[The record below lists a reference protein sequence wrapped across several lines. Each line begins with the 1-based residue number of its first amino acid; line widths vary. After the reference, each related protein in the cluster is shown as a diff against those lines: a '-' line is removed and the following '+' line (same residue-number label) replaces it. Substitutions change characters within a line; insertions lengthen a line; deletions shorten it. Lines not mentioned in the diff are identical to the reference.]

1 MKIVRLVPNFAN
13 TDDVLKKYCRK
24 YFKAPCSLEL
34 VYLPFVLFRYRIDL
48 TLLFGKKKTEKGLF
62 LVDLLQGIPINIKR
76 NTKFVFKSRD
86 LQEKFRDLIDSNAV
100 ENKKTIVVS
109 IEPDEVDQE
118 QVLPIVLDEDTA
130 IKKGKNLL
138 MYDLMKLTG
147 SFRYKS
153 IDIIP
158 EPERKILYYPHW
170 LIYYRDKKNQMRFD
184 VLDGLNGQKEGGQI
198 IRSIKIGLVEKHKTT
213 ENSYLEKGVTEN

>member
-1 MKIVRLVPNFAN
+1 MKIVRLVPKFAN

-48 TLLFGKKKTEKGLF
+48 TLLFGKKKTERGLF
-62 LVDLLQGIPINIKR
+62 LVDLLQGIPINIKK
-76 NTKFVFKSRD
+76 NTKFIFKTHD
-86 LQEKFRDLIDSNAV
+86 LQEKFRDLIDSNSV
-100 ENKKTIVVS
+100 ENKKTTVVS
-109 IEPDEVDQE
+109 IEPDEVNQE

-213 ENSYLEKGVTEN
+213 EKSYLEKGVAEN

>member
-76 NTKFVFKSRD
+76 NTKFVFKTLD
-86 LQEKFRDLIDSNAV
+86 LQEKFRDLIDSNSV
-100 ENKKTIVVS
+100 ENKKTTVVS

-147 SFRYKS
+147 SFRY
-153 IDIIP
+153 
-158 EPERKILYYPHW
+158 
-170 LIYYRDKKNQMRFD
+170 
-184 VLDGLNGQKEGGQI
+184 
-198 IRSIKIGLVEKHKTT
+198 
-213 ENSYLEKGVTEN
+213 